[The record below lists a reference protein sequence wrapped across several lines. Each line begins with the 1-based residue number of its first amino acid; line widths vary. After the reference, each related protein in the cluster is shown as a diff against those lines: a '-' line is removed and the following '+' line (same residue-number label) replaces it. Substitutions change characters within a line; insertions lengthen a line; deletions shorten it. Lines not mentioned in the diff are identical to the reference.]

1 MKHFVY
7 QKDENTL
14 ITHDGE
20 VQLGIIHMPL
30 EKFLS
35 LAQVDYHVVHWVPDL
50 FNKRYKR
57 MSFQKHLKHAS
68 INTKTD

>member
-20 VQLGIIHMPL
+20 VQLGILHTTL
-30 EKFLS
+30 EDFLS
-35 LAQVDYHVVHWVPDL
+35 RVQVSYQVVHWVPDT
-50 FNKRYKR
+50 FNQRYKR
-57 MSFQKHLKHAS
+57 INFQKHLNQAS
-68 INTKTD
+68 INTKED